1 MENKEKN
8 ESTTSIKWEIKKD
21 VTPLEYKD
29 CFPINN
35 ANSGG
40 TNDSKKAKAYEAA
53 SDIRKFE
60 IGLYWQRTAY
70 FWAFIT
76 VIYTAYYH
84 ILKDNTDHGALPL
97 VVFSFLGLFFSISW
111 FLSNKASKHWQ
122 KNWELHMDLLED
134 DVTGPLYKTYLAERS
149 YSVSKINLA
158 ASIIISFFAA
168 LLFLYESYK
177 CACNK
182 LSYFRKTGVYVS
194 LEWILW
200 FAFICIV
207 FAGFWF
213 YIKKVR
219 GNDAKKG
226 EEVLQQKVYPDFGVE
241 ENQEKTK

>member
-1 MENKEKN
+1 MENN
-8 ESTTSIKWEIKKD
+8 NTTTSINWQIKED
-21 VTPLEYKD
+21 VTPSKYKEL
-29 CFPINN
+29 FPNNN
-35 ANSGG
+35 ANNGV

-84 ILKDNTDHGALPL
+84 ILKDNKGHGALPL

-111 FLSNKASKHWQ
+111 LLSNKASKHWQ

-182 LSYFRKTGVYVS
+182 LSSFGKTGVYVS

-226 EEVLQQKVYPDFGVE
+226 EEVLQQKEYVGFEDSS
-241 ENQEKTK
+241 N